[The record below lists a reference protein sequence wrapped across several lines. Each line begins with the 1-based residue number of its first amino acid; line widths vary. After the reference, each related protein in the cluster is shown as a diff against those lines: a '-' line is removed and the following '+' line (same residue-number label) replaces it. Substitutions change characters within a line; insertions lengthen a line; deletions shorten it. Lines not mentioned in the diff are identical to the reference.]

1 MASLD
6 AILCS
11 EPHAAPLTYEPAR
24 QDVLVP
30 ERDAAPDEKMTLG
43 KPPFS
48 LSGSRRKSGWGKRF
62 KEREQGR
69 LAIIFPRRKM
79 GEASRGSDA
88 VWLSVEVLNSLAD
101 RSLASAAKLLVS
113 THPLDMCSG
122 ELSLLRMCT
131 AWRKEAGQVKHNSTL
146 AATHFRLF
154 LSSLTWCLCHN
165 LRAAVLLQGISSTAL
180 KKACRELG
188 VERWPYCRKRQ
199 AEGGAASADGDSA
212 SRAET
217 ARGSSSPEP
226 SVPSNGAPSPAGP
239 RCSSISNG
247 EEQLP
252 SHLLD
257 LLHRNAVMVLEAA
270 KRLEGGPGRA

>member
-1 MASLD
+1 MASLE

-11 EPHAAPLTYEPAR
+11 EPHSAPFAYEPAR
-24 QDVLVP
+24 QDVPVP
-30 ERDAAPDEKMTLG
+30 ERDAAPDKILLG
-43 KPPFS
+43 KPPFA

-146 AATHFRLF
+146 AATHFRFISVQPHLVFVPQLTGCCAIAGYLF
-154 LSSLTWCLCHN
+154 
-165 LRAAVLLQGISSTAL
+165 
-180 KKACRELG
+180 
-188 VERWPYCRKRQ
+188 
-199 AEGGAASADGDSA
+199 DSA
-212 SRAET
+212 QE
-217 ARGSSSPEP
+217 G
-226 SVPSNGAPSPAGP
+226 
-239 RCSSISNG
+239 
-247 EEQLP
+247 LP
-252 SHLLD
+252 
-257 LLHRNAVMVLEAA
+257 
-270 KRLEGGPGRA
+270 

>member
-1 MASLD
+1 
-6 AILCS
+6 
-11 EPHAAPLTYEPAR
+11 
-24 QDVLVP
+24 VFV
-30 ERDAAPDEKMTLG
+30 
-43 KPPFS
+43 
-48 LSGSRRKSGWGKRF
+48 
-62 KEREQGR
+62 
-69 LAIIFPRRKM
+69 
-79 GEASRGSDA
+79 
-88 VWLSVEVLNSLAD
+88 
-101 RSLASAAKLLVS
+101 
-113 THPLDMCSG
+113 
-122 ELSLLRMCT
+122 
-131 AWRKEAGQVKHNSTL
+131 
-146 AATHFRLF
+146 
-154 LSSLTWCLCHN
+154 HN
-165 LRAAVLLQGISSTAL
+165 LRPAVRLQGISSTAL

-270 KRLEGGPGRA
+270 KRLEGGPGGA